1 MANKTQIMGILNVTP
16 DSFSDGGKHFSATNA
31 IQSAQRMIEQ
41 GADIIDVGG
50 ESTRPNAKPVST
62 TDELNRVIPVIN
74 SIAKIPN
81 IRISIDTS
89 KPEVMQKAVQAGA
102 EIINDVYALR
112 AEGALEMAVKLE
124 VDVCLMHM
132 QGEPRTMQN
141 NPVYKDVID
150 DIKHFFEARIE
161 ACVRAGMNENKI
173 ILDPGFGFGKTYKH
187 NLTILNRFDA
197 FKSFGLPL
205 LAGLSR
211 KRMIGEMLGGKAVN
225 DRMTG
230 SVTGAIIAAQNGA
243 DIVRVH
249 DVLETKEALS
259 VLQCVTEGRNE

>member
-1 MANKTQIMGILNVTP
+1 MTNQTQIMGILNVTP
-16 DSFSDGGKHFSATNA
+16 DSFSDGGKYFGTTNA

-50 ESTRPNAKPVST
+50 ESTRPGAKPVSI
-62 TDELNRVIPVIN
+62 TDELNRVIAVIN
-74 SIAKIPN
+74 AIAKIPN

-112 AEGALEMAVKLE
+112 ADGALEISVELG

-132 QGEPRTMQN
+132 QGEPNTMQN
-141 NPVYKDVID
+141 NPVYGDVID
-150 DIKHFFEARIE
+150 DIKRFFEARIE
-161 ACVRAGMNENKI
+161 VCVGAGMNESRI
-173 ILDPGFGFGKTYKH
+173 ILDPGFGFGKTYEH
-187 NLTILNRFDA
+187 NLAILNRFDE

-211 KRMIGEMLGGKAVN
+211 KHMIGEMLGGKAVD
-225 DRMTG
+225 DRVTA

-249 DVLETKEALS
+249 DVLETKDALS